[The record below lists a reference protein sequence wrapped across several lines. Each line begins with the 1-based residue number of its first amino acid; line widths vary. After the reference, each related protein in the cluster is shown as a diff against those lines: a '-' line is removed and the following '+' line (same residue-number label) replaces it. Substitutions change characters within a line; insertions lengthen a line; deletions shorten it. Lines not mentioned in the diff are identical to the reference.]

1 MHIIV
6 IFNWRNLTN
15 KKMHFAFILLSG
27 VVSGQVVGVERFAD
41 GEQLSLQLQVGCI
54 LAKLLLILMCVHI
67 ALAT

>member
-1 MHIIV
+1 
-6 IFNWRNLTN
+6 
-15 KKMHFAFILLSG
+15 MHFAFILLSG